1 MLMRWVSMKTI
12 DWQMIYFVS
21 VSLIKEYW
29 YLIGLPRVYYWEVK
43 KKYNNFDEEDDSN
56 KAA

>member
-1 MLMRWVSMKTI
+1 MKTV

-21 VSLIKEYW
+21 VSLITEYW
-29 YLIGLPRVYYWEVK
+29 YLIGLPRVYYWEAK